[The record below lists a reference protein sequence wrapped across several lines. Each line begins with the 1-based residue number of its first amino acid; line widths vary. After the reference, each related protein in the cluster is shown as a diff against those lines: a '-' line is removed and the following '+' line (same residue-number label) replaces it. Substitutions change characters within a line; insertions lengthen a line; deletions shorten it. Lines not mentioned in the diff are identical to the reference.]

1 MRMADSRRVKYLD
14 HDVPSSGAARRN
26 ALQKL
31 YEKTRISQHKMWCV
45 MLVYRMEL
53 LMES

>member
-1 MRMADSRRVKYLD
+1 MADSRRVKYLD
-14 HDVPSSGAARRN
+14 HDVPSSGAARRK

-31 YEKTRISQHKMWCV
+31 YDEKTRISQHKRWCV
-45 MLVYRMEL
+45 MPVYRMEL